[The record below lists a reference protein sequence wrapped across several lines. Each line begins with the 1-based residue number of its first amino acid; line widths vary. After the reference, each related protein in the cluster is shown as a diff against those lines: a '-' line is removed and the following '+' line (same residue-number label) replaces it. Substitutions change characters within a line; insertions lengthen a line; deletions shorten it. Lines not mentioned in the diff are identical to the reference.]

1 MAIDEANVVI
11 RDGWIAERRDVVAS
25 DTMAFR
31 GADSRQWDCDPGY
44 RRPADM
50 DRTSIA

>member
-11 RDGWIAERRDVVAS
+11 AMAGIENAAIVVAS

-31 GADSRQWDCDPGY
+31 GADSRQWDCEP
-44 RRPADM
+44 RVSA
-50 DRTSIA
+50 SS